1 MKHLYTG
8 DGKGKTTSA
17 IGLLIRASG
26 SGKRVLFFQ
35 FLKDNNSNE
44 RHIIKRLEN
53 VNIMDGPKLLG
64 EVWNFSKDKIKEMS
78 PYYENKL
85 KEIKSLM
92 SDYDMVILDEAIVAI
107 NYGYIN
113 HNSLVDFIKEFPED
127 KELIITGTDADKEF
141 IELFDY
147 VMEMRKIKH
156 PFDKGKKAREGIE
169 Y

>member
-1 MKHLYTG
+1 MKQLYTG

-17 IGLLIRASG
+17 IGLLVRASG
-26 SGKRVLFFQ
+26 SGKSVLFFQ

-44 RHIIKRLEN
+44 RNIIKRLKN
-53 VNIMDGPKLLG
+53 VNIMDGPDGLV
-64 EVWNFSKDKIKEMS
+64 EIWNFSEDKIKEMS

-85 KEIKSLM
+85 SEIKSLM

-113 HNSLVDFIKEFPED
+113 RNSLIDFIKEFPEG
-127 KELIITGTDADKEF
+127 KELVVTGRGADKGI

-147 VMEMRKIKH
+147 VTEMKKIKH

>member
-44 RHIIKRLEN
+44 RDIIKRLKN
-53 VNIMDGPKLLG
+53 VNIMDGPKHLN
-64 EVWNFSKDKIKEMS
+64 EIWNFSEDKIKEMS

-85 KEIKSLM
+85 SEIKSLM

-113 HNSLVDFIKEFPED
+113 RNSLIDFIKEFPEG
-127 KELIITGTDADKEF
+127 KELVVTGRDADKVI

-147 VMEMRKIKH
+147 VTEMKKIKH